1 MSQQSQQEPTI
12 SQPTTEQRRLEAVL
26 DTQIARI
33 TNRNA
38 PIYSLPNEIITAIFN
53 AGIPTSKKFPI
64 LVSHITH
71 HLREV
76 ALSSPSL
83 WKRIHISS
91 PRSFDRVDAYVH
103 RSKCCLLEIA
113 VYAAKGRFK
122 FNLPQSLLSHITRW
136 RYFQII
142 SPHRSHTGFREV
154 LEQLSG
160 VSAPHLEQMCI
171 QTHLFSP
178 QFSGGVPHLFAGG
191 APVLSKVTLRGI
203 PISPNLLPLMAI
215 TSLEIMQHS
224 FLNYRQ
230 LCQFLLAAPLL
241 MDLTIWQQTTM
252 WGDRSFDNTC
262 MNASLPSLLSLTI
275 HIPYNNIGC
284 LSGCLHGV
292 CIMLRMPVL
301 RHLKLDSTPRHDL
314 HPFAALCSRD
324 SPYPALKTLEI
335 SGISAE
341 ALRDL
346 SHGLPSVTNITIC
359 LKPYNEDGDDDPYD
373 GVRNDEIDED
383 NRIILKILCDDK
395 AWPHLDTL
403 TILSFDE
410 TDEEL
415 MSALCHM
422 IASRPSI
429 HHLCLQTFS
438 GMLYPE
444 TSPGT
449 GVGETQYGLA
459 WLRAHVELS
468 YLKL

>member
-1 MSQQSQQEPTI
+1 M
-12 SQPTTEQRRLEAVL
+12 
-26 DTQIARI
+26 
-33 TNRNA
+33 
-38 PIYSLPNEIITAIFN
+38 
-53 AGIPTSKKFPI
+53 
-64 LVSHITH
+64 
-71 HLREV
+71 
-76 ALSSPSL
+76 
-83 WKRIHISS
+83 
-91 PRSFDRVDAYVH
+91 
-103 RSKCCLLEIA
+103 
-113 VYAAKGRFK
+113 
-122 FNLPQSLLSHITRW
+122 
-136 RYFQII
+136 
-142 SPHRSHTGFREV
+142 
-154 LEQLSG
+154 
-160 VSAPHLEQMCI
+160 
-171 QTHLFSP
+171 
-178 QFSGGVPHLFAGG
+178 
-191 APVLSKVTLRGI
+191 LSKVTLRGI

-346 SHGLPSVTNITIC
+346 SHGLPSVTNITIH
-359 LKPYNEDGDDDPYD
+359 LEDEEACIKLGIFCD
-373 GVRNDEIDED
+373 GE
-383 NRIILKILCDDK
+383 

-403 TILSFDE
+403 TIQNHGEPSDKF
-410 TDEEL
+410 
-415 MSALCHM
+415 MSALRHVM
-422 IASRPSI
+422 LSRTSLHRLRI
-429 HHLCLQTFS
+429 QTFKYQS
-438 GMLYPE
+438 LPRESVWMRHNVA
-444 TSPGT
+444 
-449 GVGETQYGLA
+449 GVDEIQHTIA
-459 WLRAHVELS
+459 WLPARMEPCICPTCNDGWRYECNYTYLS
-468 YLKL
+468 

>member
-160 VSAPHLEQMCI
+160 VSAPHLEKIFIKCQPVGDI
-171 QTHLFSP
+171 
-178 QFSGGVPHLFAGG
+178 PHLFAGG
-191 APVLSKVTLRGI
+191 APMLSKVTLRGI

-346 SHGLPSVTNITIC
+346 SHGLPSVTNITIH
-359 LKPYNEDGDDDPYD
+359 LED
-373 GVRNDEIDED
+373 EEACIKLE
-383 NRIILKILCDDK
+383 ILCDDE
-395 AWPHLDTL
+395 AWLHLDTL
-403 TILSFDE
+403 TIQNYREPSE
-410 TDEEL
+410 KL
-415 MSALCHM
+415 MSTIHV
-422 IASRPSI
+422 IASRTSI
-429 HHLCLQTFS
+429 HRLCLRAFEHGHNVAVVNEIQCSVAT
-438 GMLYPE
+438 
-444 TSPGT
+444 GT
-449 GVGETQYGLA
+449 RGGRIRDGSRHRYDYEY
-459 WLRAHVELS
+459 
-468 YLKL
+468 